1 MRLLRIVEIGAVVQL
16 ARVGLER
23 RRRLLQSRQRRNR
36 SLGIFALATGM
47 IASWIAVSYLK
58 AEQAPVAEPEEAARA
73 GAPRQGRPPRG
84 GAHDRTAAGRPRRVG
99 RKPVRKVP
107 LKDLSR

>member
-36 SLGIFALATGM
+36 SLGIFALAAGM

-58 AEQAPVAEPEEAARA
+58 AEQAPQWPSQKKLREQARRSQAARRTAEPTAAR
-73 GAPRQGRPPRG
+73 PP
-84 GAHDRTAAGRPRRVG
+84 AV
-99 RKPVRKVP
+99 
-107 LKDLSR
+107 LFE